1 MVKKETSGSGSSI
14 VIPKN
19 ANCIDVRFK
28 VLRFI
33 ATWSDVKKYD
43 RFKEC
48 WSEPTR
54 PHIFSYKTPPIRT
67 FTISGGLYYEAVMK
81 VTDEH
86 DNEVRD
92 M

>member
-1 MVKKETSGSGSSI
+1 M
-14 VIPKN
+14 IPEN
-19 ANCIDVRFK
+19 AKDVEVRFQ

-33 ATWSDVKKYD
+33 GTWCDVKKYD
-43 RFKEC
+43 RFDEC
-48 WSEPTR
+48 WSEPAE
-54 PHIFSYKTPPIRT
+54 PHIFKYKQPPIRT

-86 DNEVRD
+86 YNEVRD